1 MDGIH
6 DMGGMDGFGKV
17 VPERNEPVFHERWE
31 AAVMAMSRA
40 IGASGA
46 WNIDQ
51 GRYGIELLAPHV
63 YLTSSYYKRWFLRL
77 EQMLLQRK
85 LIDADEVAAGRGLR
99 PGAAVEAGKVRTRRC

>member
-17 VPERNEPVFHERWE
+17 APKPNEPVFHQRWE

-51 GRYGIELLAPHV
+51 GRYGIELLAPRV

-85 LIDADEVAAGRGLR
+85 LVDAATKSLLAAACARGR
-99 PGAAVEAGKVRTRRC
+99 P